1 MPDIGNPGPKG
12 DEGEEG
18 KSGSKGEEG
27 QKGDGPTLEGNL
39 ASPGFELLQEFP
51 EKKLEL

>member
-1 MPDIGNPGPKG
+1 MPDIGNPGPEGDKG
-12 DEGEEG
+12 GQG

-27 QKGDGPTLEGNL
+27 QKGDGPTLGGNL
-39 ASPGFELLQEFP
+39 ASPGFELLLEFP